1 MTATLEPRVLFEPLR
16 SLPGELR
23 VALCLTDLEEKSLD
37 ILKLA
42 DSLGFESPQF
52 MSDEIGKVWAIILQQ
67 FHSYEDDP
75 QIVVNEWDDQI
86 RQIWEACEPRA
97 HMKIMIN
104 SNFKGCRVSAA

>member
-1 MTATLEPRVLFEPLR
+1 MTATLEPQIRFDPLR

-37 ILKLA
+37 ILNLA

-52 MSDEIGKVWAIILQQ
+52 VSDASGKVWVIILQQ

-75 QIVVNEWDDQI
+75 QIVVNAWDDQM

-97 HMKIMIN
+97 HMKLLIT
-104 SNFKGCRVSAA
+104 SNFKACRVTAA